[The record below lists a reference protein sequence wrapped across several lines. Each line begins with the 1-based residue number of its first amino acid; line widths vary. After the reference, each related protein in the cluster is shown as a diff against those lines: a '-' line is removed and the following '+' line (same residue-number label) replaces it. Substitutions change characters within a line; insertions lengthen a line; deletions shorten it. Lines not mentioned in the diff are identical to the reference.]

1 MHDVSLFNQLYGIR
15 YNVCLRFV
23 LEGKYYCMI
32 NNHLKSCINDTNITL
47 KTCYGEIMPNTFF
60 YGYTI
65 GRLTCP
71 DEQESKSV
79 ISIENKNKETI

>member
-1 MHDVSLFNQLYGIR
+1 MQDVSLFKRLFGLR
-15 YNVCLRFV
+15 YNECLRFASK
-23 LEGKYYCMI
+23 GKYYCMI
-32 NNHLKSCINDTNITL
+32 NNHLKSCSNDTNITL
-47 KTCYGEIMPNTFF
+47 KTCYGENMPYTFF

-79 ISIENKNKETI
+79 INIENKNKETI